1 METII
6 LLASACL
13 ATLALLAIANKRAQ
27 PAPVRIKVKS
37 EEPRRR

>member
-13 ATLALLAIANKRAQ
+13 ATLTLIAVANKRAE

-37 EEPRRR
+37 EKRRS